1 MGERIKRTSQP
12 PKRLLNEYLPAVDM
26 KKKKKKKSAIQ
37 NQLYEIEVVAI
48 DKQEK
53 KVKIHYKGYGEEAD
67 EWRDCSEEN
76 MFPFERLEKVFIPGE
91 MSLEDRTNIFHER
104 VYQEIK
110 RKLWSG
116 RRDDPDIRIEI
127 NVDYDVFDRG
137 LGKVVKG
144 IQKRGKKVHTIK
156 DNVDLDHLLGSKW
169 NERIFNENGDFA
181 YVVNGTVTYWLTKRK
196 PIVEYKLIGGKFVRS
211 EIEGVHALVLT
222 FVRGDGNKRQY
233 LSRNF

>member
-1 MGERIKRTSQP
+1 MREIKNFKMAERIERTSQP
-12 PKRLLNEYLPAVDM
+12 PKRLLNEYLPVVDM
-26 KKKKKKKSAIQ
+26 KKKKKSAIQ
-37 NQLYEIEVVAI
+37 NQ
-48 DKQEK
+48 QEK

-67 EWRDCSEEN
+67 EWRDCREEN
-76 MFPFERLEKVFIPGE
+76 MFPFERLEKGFIPGE

-137 LGKVVKG
+137 LGQVVKG

-196 PIVEYKLIGGKFVRS
+196 AIVEYKLIGGKFVRS

-233 LSRNF
+233 LGRNF